1 MSIRQTVFGI
11 VVLATSSVVF
21 AQTTETKPL
30 QRPQPN
36 FSATP
41 APNPRSTGAKALDQV
56 EILTDTMGVDFGPY
70 LKRVVQ
76 IVKQNWYSI
85 MPPSVYPPNFKQG
98 KLAIEFVILKDG
110 TISGLV
116 RDTSSGDVAL
126 DRAAWG
132 SITAS
137 APFPPLPE
145 EFPGQRIG
153 LRFYYFYNL
162 KPGECAGTQPRGPG
176 PSAEYLCHF
185 DLTTISISPCFDIR
199 VPAGSILKFV
209 ASGKD
214 ITDAS
219 VTWSVSG
226 PGCSESACGT
236 ISDAGLYTAPVNI
249 PNPPKVIVKATA
261 RSDVSI
267 TSKSEVTVVQAN
279 PSH

>member
-1 MSIRQTVFGI
+1 MSIAQTMVGI
-11 VVLATSSVVF
+11 VLLATSSVVF
-21 AQTTETKPL
+21 TQTTETKPL

-36 FSATP
+36 F
-41 APNPRSTGAKALDQV
+41 STGAKALDQV

-70 LKRVVQ
+70 LKGIVP
-76 IVKQNWYSI
+76 IVKKNWYNM
-85 MPPSVYPPNFKQG
+85 MPPSVYPPIKKQG
-98 KLAIEFVILKDG
+98 KVSLEFSILKDG
-110 TISGLV
+110 KVNGMKV
-116 RDTSSGDVAL
+116 QTSSGDVPL
-126 DRAAWG
+126 DRAAWT

-137 APFPPLPE
+137 NPFPPLPE

-153 LRFYYFYNL
+153 LRFYYYYNL
-162 KPGECAGTQPRGPG
+162 TPGESAGTQPRWPS
-176 PSAEYLCHF
+176 PSANYLCHF

-199 VPAGSILKFV
+199 VPAGSTLKFV

-236 ISDAGLYTAPVNI
+236 ISDAGIYTAPVNI

-261 RSDVSI
+261 RGDVSI
-267 TSKSEVTVVQAN
+267 TAKSEVTVVQAN